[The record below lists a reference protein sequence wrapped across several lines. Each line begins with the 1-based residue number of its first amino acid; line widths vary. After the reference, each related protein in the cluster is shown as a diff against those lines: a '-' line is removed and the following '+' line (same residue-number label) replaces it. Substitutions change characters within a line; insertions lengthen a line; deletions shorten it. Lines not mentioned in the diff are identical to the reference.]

1 MYLLR
6 IIVKRKITKAEQKK
20 KKKKR
25 KKIYKNQKFI
35 DHQGIEEN

>member
-20 KKKKR
+20 KKKNE
-25 KKIYKNQKFI
+25 KKSIKTKNS
-35 DHQGIEEN
+35 